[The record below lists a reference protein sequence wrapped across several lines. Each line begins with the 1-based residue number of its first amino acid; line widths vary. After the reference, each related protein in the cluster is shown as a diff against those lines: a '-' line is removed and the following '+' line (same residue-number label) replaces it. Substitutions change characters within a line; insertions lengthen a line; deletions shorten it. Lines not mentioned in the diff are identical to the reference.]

1 MICYHVSDE
10 KTVQILSRH
19 FVPSLQSAFCTS
31 LRFVPVCSL
40 QSAFFTDRIGIA
52 VFVRASLKSG
62 PKYWSSKKIWWD
74 YLGHYDWPLCVD
86 CMLKSSRGKAQLLS
100 NDYSI
105 LTEDERKC
113 AAHQYGCLWCSSAW
127 SQRVL
132 KGTRYGSPRCEHF
145 GFSIHVTFL
154 EVGKCCLRL
163 LQTFYF
169 FPHGFL
175 SFIEIN
181 FDFH

>member
-1 MICYHVSDE
+1 MI
-10 KTVQILSRH
+10 
-19 FVPSLQSAFCTS
+19 
-31 LRFVPVCSL
+31 
-40 QSAFFTDRIGIA
+40 
-52 VFVRASLKSG
+52 
-62 PKYWSSKKIWWD
+62 
-74 YLGHYDWPLCVD
+74 GHYDWPLCVD
-86 CMLKSSRGKAQLLS
+86 CMLKSSRGKAQWLS

-154 EVGKCCLRL
+154 EVGKCSLRL
-163 LQTFYF
+163 LHTFYF

-181 FDFH
+181 FDFHKVGRDSMRYYFRSRSTMQVPSTEYNFRPRSTTSVNICFTPIPHSLLSAWIS